1 MSSAEEKD
9 LRLIC
14 DKKEEELKSLL
25 SELAKAREYEDELE
39 KQVTII
45 FKEYGLPLPSSDAN
59 TSMSQLQQK
68 VEMLERLRGEVNQ
81 FNAECNRWKERMDIL
96 VAVQETALAKVS
108 TIEIQLRNTQKSS
121 LI

>member
-39 KQVTII
+39 K
-45 FKEYGLPLPSSDAN
+45 
-59 TSMSQLQQK
+59 QLQQK